1 MTAIRVATRIA
12 LRSLTPCSRC
22 PAPYPPHVALLPNS
36 VHNRRVRT
44 RYGVRCQTLAV
55 ALLFIVAVPG
65 EAQSPERQP
74 LVVAAKLADTIH
86 AITSEYVVE
95 ALQSATDRGADLFLL
110 QLDTP
115 GGLDLS
121 MRDIIQAFRASAV
134 PVCLFVGP
142 SGARAASAG
151 FFMAMAADVVVMA
164 PGTNM
169 GAASPVSIGGGSDET
184 MQKKLIHDAEAYIRS
199 LAEDRGRP
207 VDLAVEAVTD
217 GRSYSA
223 QEALNAG
230 LADFIVDD
238 VDALLAVVNGK
249 QISKGGVDTVLRLE
263 GARIDAS
270 ELSLR
275 QRVLAIVANPQ
286 VAYMLMLA
294 GLAGLYFEFSTPG
307 AVLPGVLGGIC
318 LILALQAFQVLPI
331 SFAGLLL
338 IALALLF
345 FVLEV
350 KVTSYGLLTVAGVV
364 AFVFGSLMLVPGPIP
379 ELRLQLGFVL
389 PTALG
394 VLAIMGSLVW
404 LVVRSHLTRVQTGP
418 KGLVTKTGHATS
430 DLGPEESGSA
440 FVHGELWRARS
451 DVPVRSGD
459 AVQVVGVE
467 SGMVIRVRPA
477 KHTKGS

>member
-1 MTAIRVATRIA
+1 M
-12 LRSLTPCSRC
+12 
-22 PAPYPPHVALLPNS
+22 
-36 VHNRRVRT
+36 RT
-44 RYGVRCQTLAV
+44 RRGVLSQTLAV
-55 ALLFIVAVPG
+55 ALLLVVAAPAA
-65 EAQSPERQP
+65 AQAPERQP
-74 LVVAAKLADTIH
+74 LVVVANLADTIH

-95 ALQSATDRGADLFLL
+95 ALESASEQDADLFLL
-110 QLDTP
+110 RIDTP

-121 MRDIIQAFRASAV
+121 MRDIIQAFRASDV

-169 GAASPVSIGGGSDET
+169 GAASPVSVGGGTDET
-184 MQKKLIHDAEAYIRS
+184 MQRKLIHDAEAYMRS

-223 QEALNAG
+223 QEALQSG

-238 VDALLAVVNGK
+238 VEALLDVVSGT
-249 QISKGGVDTVLRLE
+249 QISKGGTDTVLQLAD
-263 GARIDAS
+263 ARIES
-270 ELSLR
+270 HELSLR

-286 VAYMLMLA
+286 VAYILMLA

-318 LILALQAFQVLPI
+318 LVLALQAFQVLPI

-345 FVLEV
+345 FILEV

-364 AFVFGSLMLVPGPIP
+364 AFVLGSLMLVPGPIP

-389 PTALG
+389 PAALG
-394 VLAIMGSLVW
+394 ILGITGSLVW
-404 LVVRSHLTRVQTGP
+404 LVVRSHRGRVQTGP
-418 KGLVTKTGHATS
+418 KGLVTQIGHATS
-430 DLGPEESGSA
+430 DLRPGEPGSA

-459 AVQVVGVE
+459 AVEVVGVE
-467 SGMVIRVRPA
+467 SGMVIRVRPSQA
-477 KHTKGS
+477 YER